1 MPGLSRRLAVA
12 RGDEPA
18 DLVVRGGRVLSVFT
32 REWLDADVAVVD
44 GVIAGIGSYDG
55 WETIDAEG
63 RYVVPGF
70 IDSHMHLES
79 VKLLVDEFARLVL
92 PLGTTAVVADPHEI
106 ANVLGAD
113 GVHWLLDASS
123 GLQLEVFFTASSCVP
138 ASRFE
143 SPRRPLGLGDLEAL
157 MRRRRVIG
165 LAEMMNFP
173 GVIAG
178 DPAELDKLALDGA
191 AHVDGHAPGV
201 LGKELQAYAAAGIR
215 SDHEMLTVEEGR
227 ERLRAGMW
235 LLVREASM
243 ARNLAALL
251 PLVEE
256 YGPGRIAF
264 CTDDRD
270 PEDVVDRGHVNGMVR
285 DAVAAGIE
293 PADAILMAS
302 FHPALWH
309 RLDRHGAVAPGYVA
323 DLLLLPDLERFVPD
337 TVLKRGRPLED
348 VPRRDVPDWVRQTV
362 RVKPVTAADFA
373 IPWEG
378 GGAARSIGLVTDQ
391 VVTESLE
398 REPLVVDG
406 HAVSDPERDLVK
418 IAVLE
423 RHLATG
429 RIGFGLLSGSGLRR
443 GALAS
448 TVAHDAHNLLVVGAS
463 DEDMAFAVR
472 RLAEVGGGI
481 VAVDDGRIVAECPLP
496 VAGLLSDQPLDVVVE
511 QSRACNDAAHA
522 LGWRGATPFLTLA
535 FMALSVIPSLK
546 LTDRG
551 LVDVDRFEIVPLR
564 VEAPVGAPT
573 RSMEALLEVL
583 LLRDRAGEQVA
594 RHEHVRVRVPVVG
607 RGLRVVASRVR
618 VELALQ
624 LEHVAE
630 EVVANGELRQAGR
643 AGEEVTELHGVGLQ
657 VGHGLALPGRVLL
670 REGDRIVDKE
680 PHVGAPH
687 ERAVEER
694 LSRLR
699 PVDGADRL
707 RELDG
712 VPIEGLRRG
721 RERLRSL
728 DAEVGRVHRQH
739 GVLAEQLVQRVA
751 QIGRGERR
759 RAARAHRVL
768 RVGHPATAR
777 PARPGGRGE
786 HADRQRGCGGGGEGC
801 QHGASHGVSFRR
813 LRRLFVARR
822 AVGSDMRR

>member
-32 REWLDADVAVVD
+32 REWLEADVAVVD
-44 GVIAGIGSYDG
+44 GVIAGVAPSYDG
-55 WETIDAEG
+55 WETIDADG
-63 RYVVPGF
+63 RYVIPGF

-138 ASRFE
+138 ASQFE

-191 AHVDGHAPGV
+191 AHVDGHAPGI

-251 PLVEE
+251 PLVDE

-285 DAVAAGIE
+285 DAVAAGIG

-302 FHPALWH
+302 LHPALWH

-323 DLLLLPDLERFVPD
+323 DLLLLPDLEGFVPD

-348 VPRRDVPDWVRQTV
+348 APRRDVPDWVRQTV

-373 IPWEG
+373 IPWE

-429 RIGFGLLSGSGLRR
+429 RIGLGLLSGSGLGR

-448 TVAHDAHNLLVVGAS
+448 TVAHDAHNLVVVGAS
-463 DEDMAFAVR
+463 DEDMAFAVQ

-481 VAVDDGRIVAECPLP
+481 VAIEAGRIVAECPLP

-522 LGWRGATPFLTLA
+522 LGWNGDTPFLTLA

-546 LTDRG
+546 ITDKG

-573 RSMEALLEVL
+573 R
-583 LLRDRAGEQVA
+583 
-594 RHEHVRVRVPVVG
+594 
-607 RGLRVVASRVR
+607 
-618 VELALQ
+618 
-624 LEHVAE
+624 
-630 EVVANGELRQAGR
+630 
-643 AGEEVTELHGVGLQ
+643 
-657 VGHGLALPGRVLL
+657 
-670 REGDRIVDKE
+670 
-680 PHVGAPH
+680 
-687 ERAVEER
+687 
-694 LSRLR
+694 
-699 PVDGADRL
+699 
-707 RELDG
+707 
-712 VPIEGLRRG
+712 
-721 RERLRSL
+721 
-728 DAEVGRVHRQH
+728 
-739 GVLAEQLVQRVA
+739 
-751 QIGRGERR
+751 
-759 RAARAHRVL
+759 
-768 RVGHPATAR
+768 
-777 PARPGGRGE
+777 
-786 HADRQRGCGGGGEGC
+786 
-801 QHGASHGVSFRR
+801 
-813 LRRLFVARR
+813 
-822 AVGSDMRR
+822 